1 MSAAPPKAR
10 PLLLAQAL
18 PLDPTTLA
26 ALIAAAFLAGFV
38 DSIAGGGGLITLP
51 ALLVAGIPPV
61 EAVATNKLQSTFGT
75 AMSSYRYWKSGL
87 VETKGLA
94 LNVAASAL
102 GAALGSFSLNF
113 IDAAILQRII
123 PVLMIAIAMYFA
135 FGPKASD
142 VDSHARL
149 TPIAFAA
156 GIVAPI
162 GFYDGMFGPGTGSFF
177 ALGFVTMAGFGLLK
191 ATANTKILNL
201 ASNFAGLMVMIWNA
215 QAIFAIGLPMAIG
228 QTLGAYAGARTAIT
242 HGAKIIRPLIVI
254 VSVAIAIRLLMKG

>member
-1 MSAAPPKAR
+1 
-10 PLLLAQAL
+10 L
-18 PLDPTTLA
+18 PLDPTTI
-26 ALIAAAFLAGFV
+26 ALLIVAAFAAGFV

-51 ALLVAGIPPV
+51 ALLLAGVPPV

-75 AMSSYRYWKSGL
+75 AMSSYRYWKAGL

-94 LNVAASAL
+94 LNVVASGL
-102 GAALGSFSLNF
+102 GAALGSVSLNF
-113 IDAAILQRII
+113 IDASLLQRII
-123 PVLMIAIAMYFA
+123 PILMIAIALYFA

-149 TPIAFAA
+149 TPVAFAA

-177 ALGFVTMAGFGLLK
+177 ALGFVTLAGYGLLK

-228 QTLGAYAGARTAIT
+228 QTLGAYVGARTAIA
-242 HGAKIIRPLIVI
+242 HGATLIRPLIVI
-254 VSVAIAIRLLMKG
+254 VSCGIALRLLLKG